1 MSEILTCSN
10 CGYEIDEASSQ
21 GFCSNCE
28 RAYQL
33 GKEGE
38 NE

>member
-1 MSEILTCSN
+1 MRCKN
-10 CGYEIDEASSQ
+10 CGYEIDEVSKQ
-21 GFCSNCE
+21 GFCWNCE

-38 NE
+38 SK

>member
-1 MSEILTCSN
+1 MIDDILCSN
-10 CGYEIDEASSQ
+10 CGYEITEASDQ

-33 GKEGE
+33 GKAGE
-38 NE
+38 

>member
-1 MSEILTCSN
+1 MNCKN
-10 CGYEIDEASSQ
+10 CGYEVDEVSKH
-21 GFCSNCE
+21 GFCDNCE

-38 NE
+38 